1 VKKRRPLF
9 LKFTE
14 LANAKTAFSGSCECG
29 GYLRRAETLLL
40 LTTCAG
46 ESPVFGFSGKPR
58 RPDTEATMQKPG
70 NWLKQRFEAVMGVI
84 VAIPAIPSA
93 IIDHYATSRAHAR
106 NPLPQQKRSSG
117 TTIGIVCLIL
127 TVLVAVIDYRSI
139 PRVSFTLFYLLI
151 AAYAAWSG
159 SRKIGI
165 FIALASSLASFV
177 DEAAHHLQPEILFWN
192 LGVQAGISL
201 FVVLLVSA
209 VRNLT
214 AHLEQRV
221 KERTYALER
230 EISDR
235 RQTEEQLLKTMQQ
248 LRQLAENIT
257 DAFWIRDP
265 DPATAGRM
273 VYVSPAYEK
282 IWGRSCK
289 ELYQSPHAWLEA
301 IHPED
306 REAVADA
313 MVTKQVT
320 GEYNQEY
327 RILRPDGTL
336 RWIRDRAFPIRDSS
350 GKVIRIV
357 GIAEDTTDRHRL
369 EREILEISDREQARI
384 GQDLHDGLCQQLV
397 SLGFD
402 TNSLEQ
408 QLATRALPEVASVQ
422 KMGQVLD
429 DAIAEARA
437 LARGLFPV
445 QLEADGL
452 SLALRQ
458 LAAGVHARARVQCR
472 VDCPQP
478 VLVRDNTVATHLYR
492 IAQEAVNNAVK
503 HSRAGSI
510 LIELK
515 TNHNRIELKVSD
527 NGMGI
532 PASRNPTGGMGFHI
546 MNYRAQAIG
555 GTLNIERATGHGTI
569 VSCSAPQSA

>member
-1 VKKRRPLF
+1 
-9 LKFTE
+9 
-14 LANAKTAFSGSCECG
+14 
-29 GYLRRAETLLL
+29 
-40 LTTCAG
+40 
-46 ESPVFGFSGKPR
+46 
-58 RPDTEATMQKPG
+58 MQKPG
-70 NWLKQRFEAVMGVI
+70 NWLRQRFEAVLGII
-84 VAIPAIPSA
+84 VAIPEIPSA
-93 IIDHYATSRAHAR
+93 IIDHYAMSHRHTPDSIQQPKRPSQTS
-106 NPLPQQKRSSG
+106 
-117 TTIGIVCLIL
+117 IGILCLIL
-127 TVLVAVIDYRSI
+127 TVVVAVIDYRSV
-139 PRVSFTLFYLLI
+139 PPVSFTLFYLLI

-159 SRKIGI
+159 SRKTGI
-165 FIALASSLASFV
+165 LIALATSIASWIDGV
-177 DEAAHHLQPEILFWN
+177 SHDLPSGVLYWN
-192 LGVQAGISL
+192 LGMQTGISII
-201 FVVLLVSA
+201 VVLLVSA
-209 VRNLT
+209 VRDLT
-214 AHLEQRV
+214 GHLERRMR
-221 KERTYALER
+221 ERTFALER

-265 DPATAGRM
+265 DPASAGRI

-289 ELYQSPHAWLEA
+289 ELYQSPQAWSDA
-301 IHPED
+301 VHPED

-313 MVTKQVT
+313 MLTKQVT

-336 RWIRDRAFPIRDSS
+336 RWIRDRAFPIRDSA

-408 QLATRALPEVASVQ
+408 QLVARAVPEVAAVQ

-437 LARGLFPV
+437 LSRGLFPV
-445 QLEADGL
+445 QLELDGL

-458 LAAGVHARARVQCR
+458 LAAGVSARARVHCR
-472 VDCPQP
+472 VDCPQA
-478 VLVRDNTVATHLYR
+478 VLVRDNVVATHLYR

-503 HSRAGSI
+503 HSRAASI

-515 TNHNRIELKVSD
+515 NNHNRIELRVTDDGIGLPVS
-527 NGMGI
+527 
-532 PASRNPTGGMGFHI
+532 RKPTGGMGLHI

-555 GTLNIERATGHGTI
+555 GALSIERATGHGTI
-569 VSCSAPQSA
+569 VTCSAPQPST